1 MRAAIYARYS
11 TDLQS
16 DASIEDQHRL
26 CLRLIDGN
34 GWQEAETYSDRGLS
48 GASHLRPG
56 YQRLLEDARRN
67 VFDVVVAEG
76 LDRISR
82 DQEHIAA
89 FFKQMRFQGIP
100 IVTVAEGEISE
111 LHIGLKGTMS
121 SLFLKDLAQKT
132 HRGLEGRVRKGK
144 SAGGINYGYNV
155 VRDMCADGSITTG
168 ERRINESQAQIVQRI
183 FQDYSHGLSP
193 RNIASDLNE
202 EGIPGP
208 RGTWGAS
215 TIYGNHQRGTG
226 ILNNELYIGR
236 LVWNRQRFVK
246 DPNSGKRQAQPNPPE
261 EWVIEDVPDLRIV
274 PDDLWNAVKTRQE
287 KTRNAAISDGI
298 KKLGRT
304 KRARHLFSGMLT
316 CGCCGGGVIQVGKQY
331 YGCSSQRNKGTCDNR
346 LTIKRADLEDRVLS
360 GLKEQLLHP
369 DLIAEFA
376 KAYQE
381 EYNRL
386 AGSIQQE
393 RINATRDLAQV
404 ERKIA
409 HLIDA
414 ISDGMFHASM
424 KDKLTALEARKA
436 ELEALIAAASDEPP
450 VLLHPGLSDV
460 YREQV
465 ANLTTALRDPSSQA
479 QATSIIRSLL
489 SEIRLVP
496 EDGTY
501 ALELVGELAGLLALR
516 APQNEQSRP
525 EAACSRLC
533 STQVVAGAGFEPA
546 TFRL

>member
-26 CLRLIDGN
+26 CLRLIVGN
-34 GWQEAETYSDRGLS
+34 GWQETQTYSDRGLS

-56 YQRLLEDARRN
+56 YQQLLEDARLN
-67 VFDVVVAEG
+67 QFDAVVAEG

-82 DQEHIAA
+82 DQEHIAS

-144 SAGGINYGYNV
+144 SAGGVTYGYGV
-155 VRDMCADGSITTG
+155 VRDIGADGSINTG
-168 ERRINESQAQIVQRI
+168 DRRINEDQSKVVRRI
-183 FQDYSHGLSP
+183 FRDYSHGLSP
-193 RNIASDLNE
+193 RAIAANLNE

-226 ILNNELYIGR
+226 ILNNELYVGR
-236 LVWNRQRFVK
+236 LVWNRQRFLK
-246 DPNSGKRQAQPNPPE
+246 DPNSGRRQARPNPPE

-274 PDDLWNAVKTRQE
+274 TDDLWHAVKKRQE
-287 KTRNAAISDGI
+287 QTRNTAISDGI
-298 KKLGRT
+298 RKLGRT

-316 CGCCGGGVIQVGKQY
+316 CGCCGGGVIQVGKHY
-331 YGCSSQRNKGTCDNR
+331 YGCSTQRNKGTCDNR
-346 LTIKRADLEDRVLS
+346 LTIKRSELEDRVLS

-393 RINATRDLAQV
+393 RGKAERDLAQV
-404 ERKIA
+404 ESKIA

-414 ISDGMFHASM
+414 ISDGMFHPSM
-424 KDKLTALEARKA
+424 KDKLTALEARKS
-436 ELEALIAAASDEPP
+436 ELQDTINSMSDELP

-465 ANLTTALRDPSSQA
+465 TNLTTALRDPSTQA
-479 QATSIIRSLL
+479 EAKSIIRGLL
-489 SEIRLVP
+489 TEIRLVP
-496 EDGTY
+496 EDGEYTI
-501 ALELVGELAGLLALR
+501 ELVGELAGLLALG
-516 APQNEQSRP
+516 ASQNEQRRP
-525 EAACSRLC
+525 EAACSTLC
-533 STQVVAGAGFEPA
+533 STVLVAGVGFEPT

>member
-1 MRAAIYARYS
+1 MRAAICARYS

-26 CLRLIDGN
+26 CLRLINGN
-34 GWQEAETYSDRGLS
+34 DWQEAETYSDRGLS

-56 YQRLLEDARRN
+56 YQRLLEDARSN

-89 FFKQMRFQGIP
+89 FFKQMRFQGIA

-111 LHIGLKGTMS
+111 LHIGFKGTMS

-144 SAGGINYGYNV
+144 SAGGVTYGYDV
-155 VRDMCADGSITTG
+155 VRDMGADGTITTG
-168 ERRINESQAQIVQRI
+168 ERRINEDQAKIVRRI
-183 FQDYSHGLSP
+183 FRDYSHGLSP
-193 RNIASDLNE
+193 RAIAANLNK
-202 EGIPGP
+202 EGVPGP

-226 ILNNELYIGR
+226 ILNNKLYIGR

-246 DPNSGKRQAQPNPPE
+246 DPNTSKRQARPNPPE
-261 EWVIEDVPDLRIV
+261 EWVIEDVPELRIV
-274 PDDLWNAVKTRQE
+274 SDELWNAVKKRQAE
-287 KTRNAAISDGI
+287 TRNAAISDGI

-316 CGCCGGGVIQVGKQY
+316 CGCCGGGVIQVGKHY
-331 YGCSSQRNKGTCDNR
+331 YGCSTQRNKGTCGNQ
-346 LTIKRADLEDRVLS
+346 LTIKRTDLEGRVLS

-369 DLIAEFA
+369 DLIAEFTN
-376 KAYQE
+376 AYQE

-386 AGSIQQE
+386 AGSLQQE
-393 RINATRDLAQV
+393 RSKAQRDLTQV

-409 HLIDA
+409 HLVDA

-424 KDKLTALEARKA
+424 KDKLTVLEVRKS
-436 ELEALIAAASDEPP
+436 ELQDTINSASKEPP

-460 YREQV
+460 YREEV
-465 ANLTTALRDPSSQA
+465 TNLTTALHDPSAQA
-479 QATSIIRSLL
+479 EATSIIRGLL

-501 ALELVGELAGLLALR
+501 TIELIGELAGLMALGT
-516 APQNEQSRP
+516 PQNEQSHP
-525 EAACSRLC
+525 EAACSTLC
-533 STQVVAGAGFEPA
+533 STVMVAGVGFEPT

>member
-26 CLRLIDGN
+26 CLRLINGN
-34 GWQEAETYSDRGLS
+34 GWQETQTYSDRGVS

-56 YQRLLEDARRN
+56 YQQLLEDARSN

-100 IVTVAEGEISE
+100 IITVAEGEISE

-144 SAGGINYGYNV
+144 SAGGVTYGYDV
-155 VRDMCADGSITTG
+155 VRDIGADGSITTG
-168 ERRINESQAQIVQRI
+168 DRRINEDQSEVVRRI
-183 FQDYSHGLSP
+183 FRDYSHGLSP
-193 RNIASDLNE
+193 RAIAAKLNE

-236 LVWNRQRFVK
+236 LVWNRQRFIK
-246 DPNSGKRQAQPNPPE
+246 DPNTGKRQARPNPPE
-261 EWVIEDVPDLRIV
+261 DWVIEDVPDLRIM
-274 PDDLWNAVKTRQE
+274 PDDLWNAVKARQE
-287 KTRNAAISDGI
+287 KTRNASISDGI

-316 CGCCGGGVIQVGKQY
+316 CGCCGGGIIQIGKQY
-331 YGCSSQRNKGTCDNR
+331 YGCSTQRNKGTCGNR

-393 RINATRDLAQV
+393 RSNATRDLAQI

-424 KDKLTALEARKA
+424 KDKLTALEVRKS
-436 ELEALIAAASDEPP
+436 ELEALIASASDEPP

-479 QATSIIRSLL
+479 EATSIIRSLI
-489 SEIRLVP
+489 SEIRLIP
-496 EDGTY
+496 EDGKY
-501 ALELVGELAGLLALR
+501 AIELVGELAGLLALGVS
-516 APQNEQSRP
+516 QNEQNRP
-525 EAACSRLC
+525 EAACSTFC